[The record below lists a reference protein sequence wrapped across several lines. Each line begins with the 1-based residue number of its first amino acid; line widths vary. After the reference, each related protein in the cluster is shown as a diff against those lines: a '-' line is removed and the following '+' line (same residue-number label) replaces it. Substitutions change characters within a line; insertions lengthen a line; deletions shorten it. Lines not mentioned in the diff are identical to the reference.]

1 MTVVRKIVLVAAV
14 AVGAAGPPG
23 AVGQEPHHHEEEQLG
38 TVSFPTSCA
47 PAVQKAFERGVAL
60 LHSFWYEEAEKQFV
74 AVIAQAPDCAMAH
87 WGVAMSLY
95 HQLWERP
102 DAADLKRG
110 WEEMQKAQALP
121 LKSAREREYVAALA
135 AYYRDY
141 DKKDHQARAT
151 AYADGMEKTY
161 RDHPA
166 DHEAAAFYALSLL
179 GSEPPEDT
187 TFANRKKA
195 IPILNE
201 LFAKDPDQPGVAH
214 YLIHSCDKPQ
224 LASMGLAAAR
234 RYARIAPSSPH
245 ALHMPSHIFIRLGL
259 WHEAIESNL
268 ASIAATRKTAA
279 MHMGGEGHQFHAM
292 DFLQYAYMQT
302 GDDVRAKALL
312 DEVNGMARPMDHAM
326 GGMDMLAFGRSQF
339 AARYA
344 LERHQW
350 AEAAR
355 LEPVATKDLE
365 APLITLY
372 ARAVGAARSGDAAE
386 AAKAIGRFNAQV
398 EQVRKGPHAYVV
410 AHMDVPDDTMKA
422 WLSFAQK
429 QNEDALRLMRGAAD
443 RQDARG
449 LDEVEA
455 PAREMLADMLLE
467 MNRPQE
473 ALTEYEATLK
483 EAPGRFNTLYGA
495 AHSAELAS
503 HPKKAGRYYAAL
515 LEACG
520 GGAQSDRPELAHAKA
535 LVAAR

>member
-1 MTVVRKIVLVAAV
+1 MTAIRKCVL
-14 AVGAAGPPG
+14 GAALTLSAASPLG

-47 PAVQKAFERGVAL
+47 PPVQKAFERGVAL

-121 LKSAREREYVAALA
+121 VKSAREGEYVAALA
-135 AYYRDY
+135 AYYRDS
-141 DKKDHQARAT
+141 DRKDHQARAT

-161 RDHPA
+161 RDNPA

-179 GSEPPEDT
+179 GSEPPNDT
-187 TFANRKKA
+187 TFANRKQA

-312 DEVNGMARPMDHAM
+312 DEVNGMAPMDHAM
-326 GGMDMLAFGRSQF
+326 AGMDMLAFGRSQF

-372 ARAVGAARSGDAAE
+372 ARAIGAARSGDAAA

-410 AHMDVPDDTMKA
+410 AHMDVSDDTMKA
-422 WLSFAQK
+422 WLAFSQK
-429 QNEDALRLMRGAAD
+429 RNDDALRLMHGAAE

-467 MNRPQE
+467 MNRPEE
-473 ALTEYEATLK
+473 ALTEYEAMLK
-483 EAPGRFNTLYGA
+483 EAPGRFNALYGA

-503 HPKKAGRYYAAL
+503 HPEKAGRYYAAL
-515 LEACG
+515 LEGCG
-520 GGAQSDRPELAHAKA
+520 GGAQSDRPELARARA